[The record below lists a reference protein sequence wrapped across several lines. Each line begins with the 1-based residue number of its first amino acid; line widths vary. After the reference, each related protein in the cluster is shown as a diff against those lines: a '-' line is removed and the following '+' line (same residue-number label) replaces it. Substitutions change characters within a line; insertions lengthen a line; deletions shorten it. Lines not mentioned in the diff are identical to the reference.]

1 MKKTLTMK
9 VLFVILAAL
18 APFSAALIN
27 RQYSVARETR
37 KAKVAAQ
44 LEHDRQQVR
53 MDDDDY
59 SAQAADEQKRF
70 NEQVEA
76 IRKKVHA
83 YAGNESKTL
92 TNLKP

>member
-1 MKKTLTMK
+1 MNKTPTMK
-9 VLFVILAAL
+9 FLFVILAAL
-18 APFSAALIN
+18 APLSAALIN

-37 KAKVAAQ
+37 EAKVAAQ
-44 LEHDRQQVR
+44 LKHDRQQVR

-59 SAQAADEQKRF
+59 SKQEAQEQKRF

-83 YAGNESKTL
+83 YAGNESNTL
-92 TNLKP
+92 TNPKP